1 MACIYFTAR
10 QPVDFSFLH
19 YASPSLSIFF
29 SLLPSLDAF
38 PPRFSSL
45 PPLSPIVPLSFL
57 LRFFLFVLHAP
68 PRSIRGPIPPF
79 PDLSRRAAL
88 LEASARARFARE
100 NGPHT
105 AETTRRNRRRE
116 ERIGVATKEFGIARI
131 LNENSRVRG
140 RRGR

>member
-29 SLLPSLDAF
+29 SLLPSHHTF

-68 PRSIRGPIPPF
+68 PRSYSPF